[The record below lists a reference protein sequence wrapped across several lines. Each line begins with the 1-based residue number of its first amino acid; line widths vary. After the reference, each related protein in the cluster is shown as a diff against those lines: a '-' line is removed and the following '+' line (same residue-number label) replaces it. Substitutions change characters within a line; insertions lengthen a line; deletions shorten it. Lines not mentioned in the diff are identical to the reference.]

1 MDYIYNPDRDIQAVS
16 QVCLPTLGQI
26 MESGIMPQDAG
37 EPTYNEVENPDNVV
51 GLMRDNF
58 DIADASRIAEAISVK
73 VSEPA
78 PPASPASADSAP
90 AVTE

>member
-1 MDYIYNPDRDIQAVS
+1 MDYIFNPDRDIQAVS

-37 EPTYNEVENPDNVV
+37 EPLYNEVENPDAVV

-58 DIADASRIAEAISVK
+58 DIADASRIAEAISTSVA
-73 VSEPA
+73 EPA
-78 PPASPASADSAP
+78 PPSSPASADSAP
-90 AVTE
+90 AATE